1 MRWTWSAALVVLSGL
16 VLVHPM
22 PAAGMMAQHRHCLHP
37 GHWAT
42 SHLFCRHG
50 ATLLAEAN
58 AVHCPHAGR

>member
-1 MRWTWSAALVVLSGL
+1 MTALAVFWLSGL

-22 PAAGMMAQHRHCLHP
+22 PDESLMSAHRHCVHP

-50 ATLLAEAN
+50 ASLRSEAN
-58 AVHCPHAGR
+58 VVHCPHAAR